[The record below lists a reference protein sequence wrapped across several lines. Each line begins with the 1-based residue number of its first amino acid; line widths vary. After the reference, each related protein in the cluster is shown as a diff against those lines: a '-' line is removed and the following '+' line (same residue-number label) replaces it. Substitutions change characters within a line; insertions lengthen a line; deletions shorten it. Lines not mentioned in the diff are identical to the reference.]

1 MKNIMRESIIGAFLL
16 LIHQK
21 ELDKITVTDITRC
34 AGISRMSFY
43 RNYKGIDEVIYDA
56 IGKLFERFLD
66 ELEGDILIDPVQ
78 FTEAYFE
85 KLKENRRL
93 AEAAKKFGSS
103 EKIFQIIL
111 KYNRV
116 LMEKYLG
123 RAELTPD
130 ELLFLHYH
138 SGGMYE
144 LIDFCSKTDGN
155 ISISKIS
162 GFVKNICSFQDKI

>member
-1 MKNIMRESIIGAFLL
+1 
-16 LIHQK
+16 
-21 ELDKITVTDITRC
+21 
-34 AGISRMSFY
+34 MSFY

-56 IGKLFERFLD
+56 IGKMFERFLD
-66 ELEGDILIDPVQ
+66 ELEDDILIDPVQ

-93 AEAAKKFGSS
+93 AEAAKNFGSS